1 MIKIYQIKNI
11 IIFAIL
17 SILLNGC
24 TETYPLLT
32 NNYEEIV
39 IVETTITNELKN
51 HEIKLT
57 KTSKFED
64 EDIEPETGAKVFITD
79 NAGNQYDFEEDSES
93 YISTTPFQALPDRKY
108 QLHITTEDGRSF
120 ESSQE
125 TLTAVNP
132 IESITPAVEIKDK
145 VNGIAIRVNS
155 FDSSNRSKYYR
166 YKYEETYKVIAPKW
180 TTTKAT
186 IGENATIVLVPN
198 SPTTRICYGNKKN
211 AELLLDDTKNKSE
224 DRVNFMVRFIDAQ
237 DYITTTRYSI
247 LVTQYVESQQAYT
260 YYAILKKMAGP
271 GSIVS
276 PTQPGVLLGN
286 IKSVKNSGDKIVGYF
301 DVASVSTERIYFNHS
316 DLYPGEG
323 APPYIV
329 DCKEFCYADYPFSPD
344 PCTHNNSP
352 FVDLQFGRI
361 TYFLQGAEYTY
372 WVDAP
377 CGDCTTIA
385 SNIKPTFWTD

>member
-1 MIKIYQIKNI
+1 
-11 IIFAIL
+11 
-17 SILLNGC
+17 
-24 TETYPLLT
+24 
-32 NNYEEIV
+32 
-39 IVETTITNELKN
+39 VETTITNQLKN
-51 HEIKLT
+51 QEIKLT

-79 NAGNQYDFEEDSES
+79 DAGNQYDFKEASES
-93 YISTTPFQALPDRKY
+93 YISTTQFQAMPDTKY
-108 QLHITTEDGRSF
+108 QLHITTQDGRSF

-132 IESITPAVEIKDK
+132 IESIKPFVETKDK
-145 VNGIAIRVNS
+145 ANGIAIRVNS
-155 FDSSNRSKYYR
+155 YDSSNKSKYYR

-180 TTTKAT
+180 TTTKAI
-186 IGENATIVLVPN
+186 IGENNSIVLVPN
-198 SPTTRICYGNKKN
+198 STDTRICYGNKKS
-211 AELLLDDTKNKSE
+211 AELLLDDTSNKSD
-224 DRVNFMVRFIDAQ
+224 DRVSFMVRFINGQ

-247 LVTQYVESQQAYT
+247 LVTQYIESQQAYT
-260 YYAILKKMAGP
+260 YYSTLKKMSGP

-286 IKSVKNSGDKIVGYF
+286 IKSVKNPGDKIVGYF

-329 DCKEFCYADYPFSPD
+329 DCQEFCYADYPFSPD
-344 PCTHNNSP
+344 PCTHDKSP
-352 FVDLQFGRI
+352 RTDLQFGRI
-361 TYFLQGAEYTY
+361 TYFLQGAIYSF

-385 SNIKPTFWTD
+385 SNIKPTFWID